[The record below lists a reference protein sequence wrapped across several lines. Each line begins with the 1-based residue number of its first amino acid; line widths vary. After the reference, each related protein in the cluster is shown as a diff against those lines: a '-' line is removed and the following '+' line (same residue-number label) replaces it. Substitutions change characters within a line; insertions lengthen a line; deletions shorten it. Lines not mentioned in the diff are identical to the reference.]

1 MKYILEIKNINGEV
15 VETKVFKSL
24 LEIQK
29 NINETYASIKKNFL
43 LNVNPDEKP
52 SVKFSQKRFDSKYNV
67 KIFEEP
73 A

>member
-67 KIFEEP
+67 KIFEE
-73 A
+73 

>member
-29 NINETYASIKKNFL
+29 NLHETYASIKKNFL

-52 SVKFSQKRFDSKYNV
+52 SVKFSQKRFDAKYNV
-67 KIFEEP
+67 KIFEE
-73 A
+73 

>member
-1 MKYILEIKNINGEV
+1 MKYILEIKNSNNEV

-52 SVKFSQKRFDSKYNV
+52 SVKFSQKRFDAKYNV
-67 KIFEEP
+67 KIFEE
-73 A
+73 

>member
-67 KIFEEP
+67 KIFEEF
-73 A
+73 

>member
-1 MKYILEIKNINGEV
+1 MKYILEIKNSNNEV

-67 KIFEEP
+67 KIFEE
-73 A
+73 

>member
-29 NINETYASIKKNFL
+29 NINETYASKCK
-43 LNVNPDEKP
+43 
-52 SVKFSQKRFDSKYNV
+52 SR
-67 KIFEEP
+67 
-73 A
+73 